1 MTGRVF
7 VIAMF
12 SLAVQ
17 GIGKEFSADKLVDR
31 LIDRTL
37 KVQRNHR
44 ADLENTVLGK
54 GNPATLVQGNRLL
67 QMRNAVP
74 QQNQRKAF
82 AHPSSRFIGSMT
94 SMNSFPH
101 ILSSIPSM
109 HRHHTT
115 PSTVTSALPE
125 PDDIENEILPSE
137 IQTSLD
143 AATAAEYAEEQAQKA
158 RDFDKKVPT
167 IRKVARAA
175 LGLAAIVIALAFK
188 GEIDQSVA
196 EDAIVLAIFAQTTAV
211 IASGKAVDV
220 AVEAKSAEGLA
231 SKLGGKVDAAA
242 ARSAAG
248 EVAAGE
254 ASPAGEK
261 TFSPFVSESLKEAEQ
276 MAAATAEALATTGTT
291 PVLEEVQK
299 MVDKTFRSNPD
310 LQQSMAELAEAA
322 DAAEAAVAQTKAKL
336 EEEKEQGGQLAQD
349 IMETMMSKNKADIAA
364 FYNTS
369 NAEFEGE
376 KTFDFTVTQDA
387 SQDPKM
393 KERVAALQAALSAIA
408 PEQKVAAAEATERQ
422 IPGNLP
428 DEESVD
434 GILKE
439 LSQRQPT
446 ASTNSADGL
455 LINRMSKSKSGG
467 D

>member
-1 MTGRVF
+1 M
-7 VIAMF
+7 
-12 SLAVQ
+12 
-17 GIGKEFSADKLVDR
+17 
-31 LIDRTL
+31 
-37 KVQRNHR
+37 
-44 ADLENTVLGK
+44 
-54 GNPATLVQGNRLL
+54 
-67 QMRNAVP
+67 
-74 QQNQRKAF
+74 
-82 AHPSSRFIGSMT
+82 
-94 SMNSFPH
+94 
-101 ILSSIPSM
+101 
-109 HRHHTT
+109 
-115 PSTVTSALPE
+115 
-125 PDDIENEILPSE
+125 
-137 IQTSLD
+137 
-143 AATAAEYAEEQAQKA
+143 
-158 RDFDKKVPT
+158 
-167 IRKVARAA
+167 
-175 LGLAAIVIALAFK
+175 
-188 GEIDQSVA
+188 
-196 EDAIVLAIFAQTTAV
+196 
-211 IASGKAVDV
+211 
-220 AVEAKSAEGLA
+220 
-231 SKLGGKVDAAA
+231 
-242 ARSAAG
+242 
-248 EVAAGE
+248 
-254 ASPAGEK
+254 
-261 TFSPFVSESLKEAEQ
+261 SESLKEAEQ